1 MSLTGTKLV
10 VGADIYLQ
18 IPALGLQPVLDEV
31 LWIIAEAQH
40 EVSLCLQLINVLNCL
55 VYLW

>member
-1 MSLTGTKLV
+1 MPLTGTQLV
-10 VGADIYLQ
+10 EGAHVYLQ

-40 EVSLCLQLINVLNCL
+40 EVSLCLQLINVLNSL
-55 VYLW
+55 MYL